1 MKALPLAVS
10 SAAVALALLLADAP
24 IARADDMGF
33 LDVASD
39 PPDAKILIDDG
50 DVGQTTPQHHLPVRA
65 GHHRLT
71 LVTKDGAHKR
81 SLGFTIDA
89 GQTKKLTLVFAK

>member
-1 MKALPLAVS
+1 MKALDAAR
-10 SAAVALALLLADAP
+10 SAAIACALLLGA
-24 IARADDMGF
+24 ARPASADDMGF
-33 LDVASD
+33 LDISSD

-50 DVGQTTPQHHLPVRA
+50 DVGQTTPQHHLPVHA

-81 SLGFTIDA
+81 SVGITVDA